1 MSKIALYPFA
11 LLYGL
16 IIRSRNLLFDLGLFE
31 TKPIPGKSICIGN
44 LAVGGT
50 GKSPHVGYL
59 IDLLHKDLPIQV
71 LSRGYGRKSKGFL
84 WVSSQ
89 TTPQLV
95 GDEPQMLYDK
105 FGAKAQFAV
114 CEKRAVGVDK
124 LRKASVN
131 SLILLDDA
139 YQHRWV
145 KAGLN
150 IVLTTYDDPVFQD
163 CLLPAGRLREPIKGL
178 ERADAIVVTKCP
190 DFNSFQPSEFEVPF
204 NQWKIPVFYSRYT
217 YKALQALGKP
227 INNITEVLVVSAI
240 AQPEQLK
247 EAFSAEVSL
256 RFKSYTD
263 HHAYSASDLREIH
276 HFFDTFAS
284 TNTAIVTTAKDWVK
298 IQTLLNNEELQKY
311 PWYLLE
317 LELAWSDQSAFNQFI
332 SAYVV
337 SD

>member
-84 WVSSQ
+84 WVSTQ

-114 CEKRAVGVDK
+114 CEKRALGVDM
-124 LRKASVN
+124 LRKKTPDA
-131 SLILLDDA
+131 LILLDDA
-139 YQHRWV
+139 FQHRWV
-145 KAGLN
+145 QAGLN
-150 IVLTTYDDPVFQD
+150 IVLTTYDNPIFKDK
-163 CLLPAGRLREPIKGL
+163 LLPVGRLREPMSGL
-178 ERADAIVVTKCP
+178 RRADAIVITKCP
-190 DFNSFQPSEFEVPF
+190 SFDSFNAQELTAQF
-204 NQWKIPVFYSRYT
+204 NAWPIPVFYSRYT
-217 YKALQALGKP
+217 YKTLQALGKP
-227 INNITEVLVVSAI
+227 IEDISEVLVVSAI

-247 EAFSAEVSL
+247 EAFSTGISL
-256 RFKSYTD
+256 RFKSYAD
-263 HHAYSASDLREIH
+263 HHAYSAADMKEIH

-284 TNTAIVTTAKDWVK
+284 KNTAIVTTAKDWVK
-298 IQTLLNNEELQKY
+298 IQALLNEEELQKY

-332 SAYVV
+332 SSYVV